1 MEKKTYKY
9 RLQNII
15 RQLPWRYDT
24 IHTTTISRLPKFN
37 YQQINEEI
45 ERFKRLCNKE
55 FGGVEILG
63 MSWDDKNGMVLTFNF
78 EYDEETLMHE
88 QLTEIIEAFKKDE
101 LVKEEL
107 SETSMTD
114 VGEMEIVKKLTIADD
129 YRLIFE
135 DLIGLGVLEET
146 SYSDIFDTV
155 VGLKSKEDVLKQLIR
170 RHANINQNYT
180 PLSDM
185 LNSLERYKNADINLK
200 YSDYVILDG
209 DGEFV
214 RFKNNN
220 IVIYGDYVEAYNDV
234 DPQGNERIVSCVELS
249 EEKQEELI
257 KFIKSV
263 TLK

>member
-15 RQLPWRYDT
+15 RQLPWVYNT
-24 IHTTTISRLPKFN
+24 IHTAIVSRLPEFN
-37 YQQINEEI
+37 YQQVNEEI
-45 ERFKRLCNKE
+45 ERFKRLCEKE

-78 EYDEETLMHE
+78 EYDEETLMRE
-88 QLTEIIEAFKKDE
+88 QLTEIIEAFKNDE

-107 SETSMTD
+107 SETTMTD
-114 VGEMEIVKKLTIADD
+114 AGEMEVVKKLTIVDD

-135 DLIGLGVLEET
+135 DLIGIGVLETT
-146 SYSDIFDTV
+146 SYSNIFDTV
-155 VGLKSKEDVLKQLIR
+155 VGLKSKEEVLKQLIQGYVNID
-170 RHANINQNYT
+170 ANYIDILEMT
-180 PLSDM
+180 KS
-185 LNSLERYKNADINLK
+185 LNRYKKADVNLK
-200 YSDYVILDG
+200 SSDYVILDG
-209 DGEFV
+209 NGDFV
-214 RFKNNN
+214 RVKGKGIINYEN
-220 IVIYGDYVEAYNDV
+220 YVEAYNDV
-234 DPQGNERIVSCVELS
+234 KPQKDEQIINCTRLS

>member
-9 RLQNII
+9 RLKNII
-15 RQLPWRYDT
+15 RQLPWVYNT
-24 IHTTTISRLPKFN
+24 IHTVIVSRLPEFN
-37 YQQINEEI
+37 YQQVNEEI
-45 ERFKRLCNKE
+45 ERFKRLCEKE

-88 QLTEIIEAFKKDE
+88 RLTEIIEAFKNDE

-107 SETSMTD
+107 SETTMTD
-114 VGEMEIVKKLTIADD
+114 VGEMQIVKKLTIADD

-135 DLIGLGVLEET
+135 DLISLGVLEET

-155 VGLKSKEDVLKQLIR
+155 VGLKSKEDILKQLILS
-170 RHANINQNYT
+170 HTNINQNSISIT
-180 PLSDM
+180 DM
-185 LNSLERYKNADINLK
+185 IKAMERYREADISLNS
-200 YSDYVILDG
+200 SDYVILDG
-209 DGEFV
+209 NGDFV
-214 RFKNNN
+214 RFKDGK

-234 DPQGNERIVSCVELS
+234 NPQSDEQIVSCVELS
-249 EEKQEELI
+249 EDRQEELI
-257 KFIKSV
+257 NYIKSV

>member
-1 MEKKTYKY
+1 MEKKTYKDK
-9 RLQNII
+9 LKDIF
-15 RQLPWRYDT
+15 RQLPWAYNT
-24 IHTTTISRLPKFN
+24 IHTATISRLPKFN
-37 YQQINEEI
+37 YQQVNEEI

-114 VGEMEIVKKLTIADD
+114 VGEMEVVKKLTIVDD

-135 DLIGLGVLEET
+135 DLIGIGVLETT
-146 SYSDIFDTV
+146 SYSNIFDTI
-155 VGLKSKEDVLKQLIR
+155 VGLKSKEEVLKQLIQGYVNID
-170 RHANINQNYT
+170 ANYISIPEMT
-180 PLSDM
+180 KS
-185 LNSLERYKNADINLK
+185 LNRYKEVDINLK
-200 YSDYVILDG
+200 SSDYIILDG
-209 DGEFV
+209 NGDFV
-214 RFKNNN
+214 RVKGKG
-220 IVIYGDYVEAYNDV
+220 IIIYENYVEAYNDV
-234 DPQGNERIVSCVELS
+234 KPQRDEQIINCTRLS